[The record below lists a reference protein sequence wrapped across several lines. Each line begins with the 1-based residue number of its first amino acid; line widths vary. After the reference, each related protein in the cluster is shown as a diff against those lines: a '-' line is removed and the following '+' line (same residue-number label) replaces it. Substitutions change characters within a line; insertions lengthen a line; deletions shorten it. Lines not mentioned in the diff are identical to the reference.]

1 MRWWQIGKRRADLDR
16 EMQSDLELE
25 EEEQRER
32 GLSEEDARYAAR
44 RAFGNTTV
52 IHGETR
58 ETWGGT
64 SVEHLWQDIHFAFRQ
79 VIKNKRFAG
88 LYILTLALGIG
99 ATAAMFTIV
108 DHIILRPVPYRDP
121 NRLMVISESDGRGTV
136 AYLAPWLDVEQWIK
150 HNRSFQQIAFSSG
163 MFGRNYLEGK
173 TAALRIHCEQISPNL
188 FEVLGVQPT
197 LGRGFILEAP
207 SSGAHENL
215 AKIVLSD
222 AVWKE
227 AFGGDRAVIGQE
239 AKINDT
245 SYTVVGVMP
254 PGFRYPNGIAL
265 TSEVWT
271 AIQLGERDKDPR
283 SANYQAIG
291 RLRPGVTAKAA
302 SAEMSLIQSRAA
314 AIYTDPASRQ
324 GRSAIKIESYSDWLV
339 SAGLR
344 KALLALL
351 AASGLFWLIAAM
363 NGTNLLLA
371 RCVSRQREIAMRTAL
386 GASRFRVVQQIM
398 VEGLALSATAALV
411 GLILALG
418 SIKLLTHELSHYLPV
433 PSSAKPNGSVLLGL
447 LVLTGISG
455 ILSSIWPTVL
465 AVRAPIESALK
476 SSGMQVGLSRQHHQ
490 LRSALVAAEVAMSL
504 VLLTACGLLLQTVY
518 SLRQVS
524 LGYRTDHIIVADL
537 DIPAFRFAGRNMTQT
552 LYEPMLERMLKLRGV
567 ESAGLVSE
575 VPLSKTRAIHLE
587 IRMNGTPIVTLMKAV
602 SPGMQQ
608 VFQFHMAA
616 GRFFDSGDTVT
627 SQPVVVVNRAFAKL
641 YAPDKHDPS
650 RILGAQLLNLREN
663 TPMQIVG
670 ILDDERQSNVA
681 DAAQPEIEVA
691 IPQLTPDSAF
701 YAAMDGTTM
710 DVVVRTGHPIS
721 EMVPEMRRVLR
732 QASPEFQDA
741 PITTMDEI
749 VADSYGSQRL
759 AAHILE
765 FFGAGALFLSMTGL
779 YGLLAYLVT
788 QRTRELG
795 VRIALGASVA
805 NVVWLVMQQACVML
819 LAGVAVGWALARA
832 AAGLLRGFTYGVS
845 VHDGFTLVGA
855 VVLLMGSGLIA
866 AFIPA
871 WRASQLDPVEALR
884 SE

>member
-16 EMQSDLELE
+16 ELQSDLELE

-32 GLSEEDARYAAR
+32 GLSEENAPYAAR

-52 IHGETR
+52 IREQTR
-58 ETWGGT
+58 EAWGGT
-64 SVEHLWQDIHFAFRQ
+64 SVERLWQDIHFAFRQ
-79 VIKNKRFAG
+79 VSKNKRFAAI
-88 LYILTLALGIG
+88 YILTLALGIG
-99 ATAAMFTIV
+99 APAAMFTIV
-108 DHIILRPVPYRDP
+108 DGVILRPVPYKDP
-121 NRLMVISESDGRGTV
+121 NRLMAISESNGRGTV
-136 AYLAPWLDVEQWIK
+136 AWLAPWLDIEQWMK
-150 HNRSFQQIAFSSG
+150 RNRSFQQIGFSTG

-188 FEVLGVQPT
+188 FEVLGVQPA
-197 LGRGFILEAP
+197 LGRGFILETP
-207 SSGAHENL
+207 SFGAHENVG
-215 AKIVLSD
+215 KIVLSD

-227 AFGGDRAVIGQE
+227 AFGGDRTIIGQGV
-239 AKINDT
+239 KINDA

-254 PGFRYPNGIAL
+254 PGFRYPNGVAL

-291 RLRPGVTAKAA
+291 RLRPGVSAKAA
-302 SAEMSLIQSRAA
+302 SVEMSVIQSQAA
-314 AIYTDPASRQ
+314 AVYTDPNSRQ
-324 GRSAIKIESYSDWLV
+324 GRSAIKVESYSDWLV
-339 SAGLR
+339 NAGLR

-351 AASGLFWLIAAM
+351 AASGLLWLIAAM

-386 GASRFRVVQQIM
+386 GASRLRVVQQMM

-411 GLILALG
+411 GSALALG
-418 SIKLLTHELSHYLPV
+418 SIKLLAHELSQYLPV
-433 PSSAKPNGSVLLGL
+433 ASPAKPNGSVLLGL
-447 LVLTGISG
+447 LVLTVVSG
-455 ILSSIWPTVL
+455 ILSAIWPTIS
-465 AVRAPIESALK
+465 AVRTPVESALK
-476 SSGMQVGLSRQHHQ
+476 SGGMQTGLSRQHHQ
-490 LRSALVAAEVAMSL
+490 LRSALVSAEVAMSV
-504 VLLTACGLLLQTVY
+504 VLLAACGLLLQTIY
-518 SLRQVS
+518 SLRRVP

-575 VPLSKTRAIHLE
+575 VPLSKTRAIRLE
-587 IRMNGTPIVTLMKAV
+587 IRMNGSPIVALMKAV

-616 GRFFDSGDTVT
+616 GRFFNSGDTAT
-627 SQPVVVVNRAFAKL
+627 SQPVVVVNHAFARL

-650 RILGAQLLNLREN
+650 AILGTQLLNLREN
-663 TPMQIVG
+663 IPMEIVG

-681 DAAQPEIEVA
+681 DAAQPEVEVA

-701 YAAMDGTTM
+701 YMAMDGTTM
-710 DVVVRTGHPIS
+710 DVAVRTGFPIS
-721 EMVPEMRRVLR
+721 EMVPELRSILR
-732 QASPEFQDA
+732 QASPEFQNA
-741 PITTMDEI
+741 TVTTMEEV

-765 FFGAGALFLSMTGL
+765 IFGGAALLLSMTGL

-795 VRIALGASVA
+795 VRIALGAGVA
-805 NVVWLVMQQACVML
+805 NVVWLVMRQACVML
-819 LAGVAVGWALARA
+819 LVGVAVGWALALA
-832 AAGLLRGFTYGVS
+832 SVGLLRGFVYGVS

-855 VVLLMGSGLIA
+855 VVLLVACGLMA
-866 AFIPA
+866 AFLPA
-871 WRASQLDPVEALR
+871 WRASQVDPVEALR